1 MTLTRRI
8 IKNRDDLVQRGRDD
22 VERKARGDLLDIAE
36 AAIAAV
42 DPYELVKGAMKLEGE
57 VLQVGGEEIHLEN
70 VENVFLVGAGKACF
84 PMARASAD
92 ILGGHVKGGV
102 FNIPEEPGTGL
113 DERYIFHKAGHPKPD
128 EAGVEGAHQILA
140 MAERAGPKDLF
151 IVLISGGGS
160 ALLPYP
166 AGEIELAD
174 LQELTSQLLACGAT
188 INEINTIRKHVSEVK
203 GGRLAQAA
211 HPATVISLIVSDVV
225 GDPVESIASGP
236 TSPDPSTFA
245 DCLEILEKYG
255 IRDSVPGP
263 VLKRI
268 EDGAEGRVKETPKPG
283 DPVFKRATNVVIGNN
298 GIALEAARQAAEDMG
313 YPTLVLT
320 DRMEG
325 EAREVGIF
333 AASVLNSINSSNL
346 PMPPPCLVLVGG
358 ETTVTLIGPG
368 DGGRNQELALA
379 ASRKIRGRGLL
390 LSLATDGRDGPTDSA
405 GALVDDGTC
414 RAVED
419 LGMSPEKAIADNAE
433 YEVLKEIGAH
443 LFTGYTGTNV
453 CDVIFILVP

>member
-1 MTLTRRI
+1 LTRHI
-8 IKNRDDLVQRGRDD
+8 VKNREDLVKRGRDD
-22 VERKARGDLLDIAE
+22 TEKKARGDLIDIAE
-36 AAIAAV
+36 AALGAV
-42 DPYELVKGAMKLEGE
+42 DPFDLVKGAMLLDGE
-57 VLQVGGEEIHLEN
+57 ILRVGGEEIDLGN
-70 VENVFLVGAGKACF
+70 VENIFVVGAGKACF
-84 PMARASAD
+84 QMARAAAE
-92 ILGGHVKGGV
+92 ILDDRVRGGV
-102 FNIPEEPGTGL
+102 FNVPEEPGTGL
-113 DERYIFHKAGHPKPD
+113 DERYIFHVAGHPSPD
-128 EAGVEGAHQILA
+128 EAGVEGAYQIVS
-140 MAERAGPKDLF
+140 MAERAGPRDLF

-166 AGEIELAD
+166 AGDITLEE

-236 TSPDPSTFA
+236 TVPDPSTFA
-245 DCLEILEKYG
+245 DCHEILEKYG
-255 IRDSVPGP
+255 ILDGVPEAI
-263 VLKRI
+263 LKRI
-268 EDGAEGRVKETPKPG
+268 RDGMEGLVKETPKPG
-283 DPVFKRATNVVIGNN
+283 DPEFNRTTNVLVGNN
-298 GIALEAARQAAEDMG
+298 GIALEAARQRADDLG

-325 EAREVGIF
+325 EAREIGIF
-333 AASVLNSINSSNL
+333 AASILNSINTSNL
-346 PMPPPCLVLVGG
+346 PMQPPCLVLIGG

-379 ASRKIRGRGLL
+379 ASRKIRGNGLL

-405 GALVDDGTC
+405 GALVDEETC
-414 RAVED
+414 GAVEAQ
-419 LGMSPEKAIADNAE
+419 GMSPEKAIADNAE

-443 LFTGYTGTNV
+443 IFTGYTGTNV
-453 CDVIFILVP
+453 CDIIFILVP